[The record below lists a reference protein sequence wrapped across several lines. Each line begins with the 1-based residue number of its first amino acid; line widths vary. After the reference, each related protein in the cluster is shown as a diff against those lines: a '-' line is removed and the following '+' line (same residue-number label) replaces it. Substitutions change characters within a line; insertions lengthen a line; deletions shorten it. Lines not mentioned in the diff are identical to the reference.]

1 MRVKFYTKGRPLWRD
16 MEDKICQNI
25 LDNRCGVHTPKYCI
39 HFDKMLF
46 RIGWFVGCV
55 EIWKGKTPHEKNRCR
70 LSFVVKVTDWGRM
83 GNCQNRE
90 DYRVKVPISAYAR
103 SIG

>member
-1 MRVKFYTKGRPLWRD
+1 
-16 MEDKICQNI
+16 
-25 LDNRCGVHTPKYCI
+25 
-39 HFDKMLF
+39 
-46 RIGWFVGCV
+46 V